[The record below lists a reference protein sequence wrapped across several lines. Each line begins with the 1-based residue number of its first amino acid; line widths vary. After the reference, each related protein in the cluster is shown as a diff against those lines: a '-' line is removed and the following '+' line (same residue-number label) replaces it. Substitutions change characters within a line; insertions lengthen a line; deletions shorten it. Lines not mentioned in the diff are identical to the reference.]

1 MYQIYLN
8 IFKVYR
14 HITRFESGKDYL
26 IYILICL
33 LSSITLIITKSI
45 FKLNINAYYAILAG
59 FLFGFPMGAVAV
71 RDLYLAGKISK
82 TEAEA
87 LLCFTNL
94 LGPVYFIS
102 HILPI
107 VPDKQQL
114 LCICKEDNAI
124 AVCRKNSIHY
134 PSIPF
139 ESAKLQKKSNTTYH

>member
-1 MYQIYLN
+1 
-8 IFKVYR
+8 
-14 HITRFESGKDYL
+14 
-26 IYILICL
+26 
-33 LSSITLIITKSI
+33 
-45 FKLNINAYYAILAG
+45 
-59 FLFGFPMGAVAV
+59 MGAVAV

-139 ESAKLQKKSNTTYH
+139 ENAKLQKNQIQCITQSNFNLINYKKTSFCDCKMKFFCF